1 MKYKLD
7 GVAILIIFKAD
18 SEERLINLS
27 LILEFLLRHFEVNIH
42 ILEAGKAP
50 SLRLGSDG
58 PGNVTYEFVA
68 DEQPTFHMTRY
79 RNHLLASTSSEIIVH
94 YDTDVIVNPASLFSI
109 VNSIKDG
116 SIDIGYPYDGRFYEV
131 PLWFKRV
138 YQKVRSYELLE
149 NYTDCLPLTFS
160 HSLGGIF
167 ISGRS
172 FYEGA
177 GMENEKIV
185 GWGPDDKDRFYKGIK
200 AGARYKRAATPLYHL
215 YHPVLPNSRPAD
227 HSGFIQNIK
236 EFIKNLDQ

>member
-27 LILEFLLRHFEVNIH
+27 LILDFLLCYFEVNIH
-42 ILEAGKAP
+42 VLEVGKAP
-50 SLRLGSDG
+50 SLQLGNDV
-58 PGNVTYEFVA
+58 PGNLNYEFIP
-68 DEQPTFHMTRY
+68 DEQRPFHMTRY
-79 RNHLLASTSSEIIVH
+79 RNYLLASTSSEIIIH
-94 YDTDVIVNPASLFSI
+94 YDTDVIVDPASPFSI

-116 SIDIGYPYDGRFYEV
+116 SIDIGYPYDGRFYQV

-149 NYTDCLPLTFS
+149 HYTDCLHLAAS

-167 ISGRS
+167 ISSRS
-172 FYEGA
+172 FCEGT
-177 GMENEKIV
+177 GMENEKIL

-200 AGARYKRAATPLYHL
+200 AGARYRRAATPLYHL
-215 YHPVLPNSRPAD
+215 YHPMVLPDTRPAGY
-227 HSGFIQNIK
+227 SAFIQNFK
-236 EFIKNLDQ
+236 EFIKNLD